1 MNKKHQTPPENNQA
15 QPQARPVNTNE
26 MTEQK
31 NGIVDN
37 AQPATAALPND
48 TGMATTSSPNDTD
61 LTANSRSND
70 NEPEKLFGYIAD
82 KEPLSLKSCGV
93 SDSSY
98 QALTAADA
106 LDMIAPG
113 LQGNAQAIYGVK
125 NLLNQVENQR
135 SDAERDQ
142 YRSAAM
148 QRQEQQLATYRTNIS
163 KLTGNL
169 LESEFDTSASPAATK
184 DLPQTGIRGVRPAPV
199 PSASADL
206 AREFE
211 AGNAAVTPVRVT
223 LTNPTSGLTADHPL
237 RPNSLSSAAATTN
250 ADLAEDGNTALTEG
264 DGAAATTNAALTEGD
279 GAAATTNAALTEDG
293 NAALDS
299 EKSSQAASITEPLS
313 ETAPAAEPKRPTE
326 YRPPLSLADLGS
338 LSEAEQIALVA
349 AHLRPAASAP
359 SRLAKRSDNH
369 RPVPTGKSKKFSQ
382 DFVNAIADGSNS
394 TAEEIADTTSGS
406 MPEPTAAIDST
417 TISEPAAKVTS
428 TSTATSAA
436 MAPDSATTPAST
448 FVATPGSDERR
459 PHKSLFHV
467 FSRRTNA
474 ISTTDTIGLSRR
486 IQAGLKALHTI
497 RSLGG
502 SLIIRSFIPTAVIYL
517 LMNFYFFNRT
527 QGEIA
532 TVFGYGLSNTI
543 LLLAGLFIPV
553 LLAVQSYGF
562 SPTDVTGEI
571 RPSPIL
577 SILSVLISLPALL
590 VINGADNVFIYLQA
604 LLNIPNAHTYWL
616 SESYM
621 ISKFPSLSVWALVL
635 IIFGILQPIIE
646 EIFFRGLLLKSL
658 KTTVS
663 YSSAVIIQAILYA
676 LIKPRSI
683 ISFATII
690 VGLFLGY
697 LVVFAQS
704 LWPAILA
711 HITLNFGHL
720 ALLVFYPQLLSQ
732 DIFIGIKSSRVIF
745 QVSLICCILGIL
757 VLWPG
762 LRLMRNFNPPAV
774 DPQRRKSELPPL
786 RTWDWRLVL
795 GSTAYLLLKLLLL

>member
-1 MNKKHQTPPENNQA
+1 MNKKHQTPPENNQV

-70 NEPEKLFGYIAD
+70 NEPEKLFGYISD
-82 KEPLSLKSCGV
+82 QEPLSLKTCGFN
-93 SDSSY
+93 DSSY

-113 LQGNAQAIYGVK
+113 LQGNAQAIYVVK

-142 YRSAAM
+142 CRSAAM

-169 LESEFDTSASPAATK
+169 LGSEFDTSASPAATK

-264 DGAAATTNAALTEGD
+264 DGAAATTNAALTEGY
-279 GAAATTNAALTEDG
+279 GAAATT

-359 SRLAKRSDNH
+359 NRLAKRSGNH

-382 DFVNAIADGSNS
+382 DFVNAVADGSSS
-394 TAEEIADTTSGS
+394 TAEELADTASGS
-406 MPEPTAAIDST
+406 MPEPTAAIDSA

-459 PHKSLFHV
+459 PHKSLFHF

-720 ALLVFYPQLLSQ
+720 TLLVFYPQLLSQ

-786 RTWDWRLVL
+786 RAWDWRLVL